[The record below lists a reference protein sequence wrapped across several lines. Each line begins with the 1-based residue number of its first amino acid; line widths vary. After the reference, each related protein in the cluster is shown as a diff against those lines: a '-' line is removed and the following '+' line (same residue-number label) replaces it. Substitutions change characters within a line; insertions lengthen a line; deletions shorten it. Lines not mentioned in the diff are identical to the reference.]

1 MEGGGGASTTR
12 RRVSMARHCF
22 QSSGSTQFEASRS
35 SSPRCVSTGTREITQ
50 ALETDLDEVDVAE
63 RPLIEWQGGGPE
75 VWTSWT
81 SPWPTSPTA
90 ARAGTE

>member
-1 MEGGGGASTTR
+1 M
-12 RRVSMARHCF
+12 
-22 QSSGSTQFEASRS
+22 
-35 SSPRCVSTGTREITQ
+35 STGTREITQ

-63 RPLIEWQGGGPE
+63 LPLIEWQGGGPE

-90 ARAGTE
+90 VRAGTE